1 MTPSNLAVMPIPAK
15 PKEKRKTRRR
25 VRGQGTIFRRGRIYW
40 FELAWNQQRFR
51 ESLKTPDR
59 ETAIRKMNAR
69 IASIHSGELPKAFEP
84 VLVQSLYDTWI
95 SEVERTCKAR
105 THQDY
110 QSRWNGHLKPVFGKL
125 VATQVTKDVV
135 SKYLTARKREG
146 AGPLTENRE
155 NRVLQMIF
163 NYNRKKISANDF
175 PEFPEMHSEKSHVR
189 KGRLSQ
195 EDYNIIMAR
204 LNDEK
209 RFWLRVIVAMTFKF
223 GFRKGELLNAKV
235 GYFNAKTSTFTL
247 PAFTTKN
254 KMERE
259 VSIKRDGDIYQ
270 MLVKVTDGRDKN
282 EALFTRNGKPVN
294 DYRGAWKILTYGIS
308 NGRGGQVTIHDL
320 RRSAITNM
328 SNKGVGAAQAGT
340 HLTADV
346 FNRYISRS
354 EDEKQA
360 TASLI
365 ES

>member
-1 MTPSNLAVMPIPAK
+1 MPNNLAVMPTPTK

-25 VRGQGTIFRRGRIYW
+25 VRGQGTMFRRGRIYW
-40 FELAWNQQRFR
+40 FELAWNRQRFR

-69 IASIHSGELPKAFEP
+69 IASIHSGELPKTFEP
-84 VLVQSLYDTWI
+84 VSVQSLYETWI
-95 SEVERTCKAR
+95 SEVERTCKPR
-105 THQDY
+105 TLTDY
-110 QSRWNGHLKPVFGKL
+110 QSRWTTHLKPVFGNL
-125 VATQVTKDVV
+125 IATQVTKDKVA
-135 SKYLTARKREG
+135 SYLLHRKREG
-146 AGPLTENRE
+146 AGNITQNRE
-155 NRVLQMIF
+155 NRVLQMVF

-195 EDYNIIMAR
+195 EDYKTVMAR
-204 LNDEK
+204 LEDPK
-209 RFWLRVIVAMTFKF
+209 LFWLKVIVAMTFKF
-223 GFRKGELLNAKV
+223 GFRKSELLKAKV
-235 GYFNAKTSTFTL
+235 GYFSAKASTFML

-254 KMERE
+254 RMERE

-270 MLVKVTDGRDKN
+270 MLVKLTDGRDKDSV
-282 EALFTRNGKPVN
+282 LFTRNGKPVR
-294 DYRGAWKILTYGIS
+294 DYRGAWSLLTEDIG
-308 NGRGGQVTIHDL
+308 NGRGGRVTIHDL

-328 SNKGVGAAQAGT
+328 SNKGVGPAQAGT